1 MCGYAPT
8 TAVLYAARILGA
20 QHATVTRYATSA
32 EVGGDVNR
40 VVGYAGVVIN

>member
-8 TAVLYAARILGA
+8 TAVLAAARTLGA
-20 QHATVTRYATSA
+20 TRASVIRYATSA
-32 EVGGDVNR
+32 EISGDVNR